1 MVKEVKNGQKYGDN
15 NEFFYTD
22 SLFFASES
30 AINSQKPVIRSS
42 HSFIRLLFFKERRQ
56 RIDHGCS
63 LRRAILSKRVK
74 SERANS
80 QPCKF
85 CCEYLKRHTQIF
97 TKINLPIKVKSKLY
111 CIEFFFFNRQQMLP
125 NFDNQQVSTVRDSG
139 YFIGKVQWSEST

>member
-1 MVKEVKNGQKYGDN
+1 MVKTTNS
-15 NEFFYTD
+15 FIRIRF
-22 SLFFASES
+22 FFASES
-30 AINSQKPVIRSS
+30 AINSQKPV
-42 HSFIRLLFFKERRQ
+42 SFIRLLFFKERRQ

-63 LRRAILSKRVK
+63 LRRAILSQRVK

-139 YFIGKVQWSEST
+139 YFI